1 MNKMIS
7 ASKQGSSNKLLGKL
21 KSTTPIKAS
30 QTPSH
35 ESVHSQNNENKS
47 NNMANDLNCSQY
59 TEG

>member
-1 MNKMIS
+1 MIS
-7 ASKQGSSNKLLGKL
+7 ASKKQGSSNKLLGKL

-35 ESVHSQNNENKS
+35 ESVASQNNENKS

-59 TEG
+59 TEV